1 MTFIEQIYYSLG
13 ALITI
18 ITIMC
23 VLIYIIATFNKSK
36 VYKQEAREKLML
48 WGFYTL
54 IIVWLISIFVI
65 RYNI

>member
-36 VYKQEAREKLML
+36 VYKREAKEKLML